1 MSIVVALGKKVK
13 TIFGGSA
20 LLNFFEKRFLK
31 KYGDDNLAPIFII
44 GLPRS
49 GSTLLFQVLTSNY
62 KFSFFSNLANVFYK
76 GSSLVLSIFKKQHRK
91 FKLERFDSDYGY
103 TKGFFSPSE
112 GGSIYRDWFGE
123 NKKPDKERI
132 NKTIDAYTKIV
143 KAPFIFKNLNASFHL
158 EAITEIFPNAF
169 FILINR
175 DLRFV
180 CQSIYH
186 TTIHGE
192 GINIDGLTREELLEN
207 KDPLGELAIR
217 LKSFDKEIKEK
228 LSENTS
234 NYLQVDYSDLCS
246 SPQKVLEDINSA
258 DKKNSSLEKRDK
270 IKTFSKFPESKK
282 VKLSQEEWE
291 KLNKIF
297 DHKK

>member
-1 MSIVVALGKKVK
+1 MSIVVTLGKKVK

-31 KYGDDNLAPIFII
+31 KYGDNNLAPIFII

-49 GSTLLFQVLTSNY
+49 GSTLLFQVLNSKY

-76 GSSLVLSIFKKQHRK
+76 GPSLVLSVFKNQHRK
-91 FKLERFDSDYGY
+91 FKLARFDSDYGY

-112 GGSIYRDWFGE
+112 GGSIYRDWFSE
-123 NKKPDKERI
+123 NKKTDKERI

-143 KAPFIFKNLNASFHL
+143 KAPFIFKNLNISFNL
-158 EAITEIFPNAF
+158 ETITEIFPNAF

-186 TTIHGE
+186 STIHEE
-192 GINIDGLTREELLEN
+192 GIHIDGLTREELLKN
-207 KDPLGELAIR
+207 KDPLLELAIR
-217 LKSFDKEIKEK
+217 LKFFDKEIKEK
-228 LSENTS
+228 LSEKTS

-246 SPQKVLEDINSA
+246 SPQKVIEDINSVY
-258 DKKNSSLEKRDK
+258 KRNSFLQKRDNTK
-270 IKTFSKFPESKK
+270 NIYKFPESKK
-282 VKLSQEEWE
+282 LKISKEEWE

-297 DHKK
+297 DNKK